1 MTTLFD
7 LAQYDVIPTKRE
19 IDPYWDELVLDC
31 SGRLEDNGQ
40 TTLFYDAS
48 DEPPNPDDFQDRN
61 DFEVA
66 WSNWEK
72 QHPDFKPVM
81 SPFPE
86 QTDEDFMDV
95 LEESPVQGWHFEEGQ
110 VYWHTYRVSQFK
122 ITKLLKTVSKAE
134 GYFAGEVVKEK
145 VYLHSLTPLPEQSLL
160 TGEISQPVEVLPEQN
175 INTFD
180 NLPEQNNSVLEDL
193 SSTLPEQNINTF
205 DNLPEQNN
213 SVLEESK
220 QLAQWTE
227 KYSVNR
233 GSNRYW
239 YFRYCYYWL
248 GRIHHIHIPGGNANS
263 AIALERVERVR
274 SAIANAA
281 STTEIQNLIR
291 GGFQN

>member
-7 LAQYDVIPTKRE
+7 LAQYVTPTKRE

-31 SGRLEDNGQ
+31 SGRVEDNGQ

-48 DEPPNPDDFQDRN
+48 DEPPDPDDFQDCN

-66 WSNWEK
+66 WSDWEK
-72 QHPDFKPVM
+72 QHSDFSPAM
-81 SPFPE
+81 SPWIE
-86 QTDEDFMDV
+86 QDDEDFMDV
-95 LEESPVQGWHFEEGQ
+95 LEDLPIL
-110 VYWHTYRVSQFK
+110 R
-122 ITKLLKTVSKAE
+122 
-134 GYFAGEVVKEK
+134 
-145 VYLHSLTPLPEQSLL
+145 YLEQN
-160 TGEISQPVEVLPEQN
+160 INDNLPEQN

-180 NLPEQNNSVLEDL
+180 NLPEQNNCVLEK
-193 SSTLPEQNINTF
+193 
-205 DNLPEQNN
+205 
-213 SVLEESK
+213 SK

-233 GSNRYW
+233 GSKRHW

-248 GRIHHIHIPGGNANS
+248 GRIHHIHIPGGNTNS
-263 AIALERVERVR
+263 AIALERVKRVR

-281 STTEIQNLIR
+281 SPTEIQNLIR

>member
-31 SGRLEDNGQ
+31 SGRVEDNGQ
-40 TTLFYDAS
+40 TTLFYDVS
-48 DEPPNPDDFQDRN
+48 DEPPDPDDFQDHI

-66 WSNWEK
+66 WSDWEK
-72 QHPDFKPVM
+72 QHPDFKPAM
-81 SPFPE
+81 SSWIE
-86 QTDEDFMDV
+86 QDDGDFIDV
-95 LEESPVQGWHFEEGQ
+95 LGD
-110 VYWHTYRVSQFK
+110 
-122 ITKLLKTVSKAE
+122 
-134 GYFAGEVVKEK
+134 
-145 VYLHSLTPLPEQSLL
+145 LPILRY
-160 TGEISQPVEVLPEQN
+160 IEQN

-213 SVLEESK
+213 CVLEDLSSTLPEQNINTFDNLPEQNNSVLEDLSSTLPEQNINFDNLPEQNNCVLEKSK

-233 GSNRYW
+233 GSKRHW
-239 YFRYCYYWL
+239 YFRYCYYWS
-248 GRIHHIHIPGGNANS
+248 GKIHHIHIPGGNTNS
-263 AIALERVERVR
+263 AIALERVERVK
-274 SAIANAA
+274 SAITNAA
-281 STTEIQNLIR
+281 SPTEIQNLIR

>member
-7 LAQYDVIPTKRE
+7 LAQYVTPTKRE

-31 SGRLEDNGQ
+31 SGRVEDNGQ

-48 DEPPNPDDFQDRN
+48 DEPPDADDFQDCN

-66 WSNWEK
+66 WSDWEK
-72 QHPDFKPVM
+72 QHSDLEPAM
-81 SPFPE
+81 SHWTE
-86 QTDEDFMDV
+86 QNDGDFMDV
-95 LEESPVQGWHFEEGQ
+95 LEDLPIL
-110 VYWHTYRVSQFK
+110 R
-122 ITKLLKTVSKAE
+122 
-134 GYFAGEVVKEK
+134 
-145 VYLHSLTPLPEQSLL
+145 YL
-160 TGEISQPVEVLPEQN
+160 EQN

-180 NLPEQNNSVLEDL
+180 NLPEQNNSVLENL

-213 SVLEESK
+213 CVLEKSK

-233 GSNRYW
+233 GSKRHW

-248 GRIHHIHIPGGNANS
+248 GRIHHIHIPGGNTNS
-263 AIALERVERVR
+263 AIALERVKRVR

-281 STTEIQNLIR
+281 SPTEIQNLIR

>member
-7 LAQYDVIPTKRE
+7 LVQYDLILTKRE

-31 SGRLEDNGQ
+31 SGRVEDNEQ
-40 TTLFYDAS
+40 TTLFYDVS
-48 DEPPNPDDFQDRN
+48 DEPPDPDDFQDHI

-66 WSNWEK
+66 WSDWEK
-72 QHPDFKPVM
+72 QHPDFKPAM
-81 SPFPE
+81 SSWIE
-86 QTDEDFMDV
+86 QDDGDFIDV
-95 LEESPVQGWHFEEGQ
+95 LGD
-110 VYWHTYRVSQFK
+110 
-122 ITKLLKTVSKAE
+122 
-134 GYFAGEVVKEK
+134 
-145 VYLHSLTPLPEQSLL
+145 LPILRY
-160 TGEISQPVEVLPEQN
+160 IEQN

-193 SSTLPEQNINTF
+193 SSTLPEQNINF

-213 SVLEESK
+213 CVLEKSK

-233 GSNRYW
+233 GSKRHW
-239 YFRYCYYWL
+239 YFRYCYYWS
-248 GRIHHIHIPGGNANS
+248 GKIHHIHIPGGNTNS
-263 AIALERVERVR
+263 AIALDRVERVR

-281 STTEIQNLIR
+281 SPTEIQNLIR

>member
-7 LAQYDVIPTKRE
+7 LVQYDLILTKRE

-31 SGRLEDNGQ
+31 SGRVEDNGQ
-40 TTLFYDAS
+40 TTLFYDVS
-48 DEPPNPDDFQDRN
+48 DEPPDPDDFQDHI

-66 WSNWEK
+66 WSDWEK
-72 QHPDFKPVM
+72 QHPDFKPAM
-81 SPFPE
+81 SSWIE
-86 QTDEDFMDV
+86 QDDGDFIDV
-95 LEESPVQGWHFEEGQ
+95 LGD
-110 VYWHTYRVSQFK
+110 
-122 ITKLLKTVSKAE
+122 
-134 GYFAGEVVKEK
+134 
-145 VYLHSLTPLPEQSLL
+145 LPILRY
-160 TGEISQPVEVLPEQN
+160 IEQN

-213 SVLEESK
+213 SVLEDLSSTLPEQNINTFDNLPEQNNCVLEKSK

-233 GSNRYW
+233 GSKRHW
-239 YFRYCYYWL
+239 YFRYCYYWF
-248 GRIHHIHIPGGNANS
+248 GKIHHIHIPGGNTNS

-274 SAIANAA
+274 SAITNAA
-281 STTEIQNLIR
+281 SPTEIQNLIR

>member
-7 LAQYDVIPTKRE
+7 LAQYATPTKRE

-31 SGRLEDNGQ
+31 SGRVEDNGQ
-40 TTLFYDAS
+40 TTLFYDAI
-48 DEPPNPDDFQDRN
+48 DEPPDPDDFQDCN

-66 WSNWEK
+66 SSDWEK
-72 QHPDFKPVM
+72 QHPDFSPAM
-81 SPFPE
+81 SPWTE
-86 QTDEDFMDV
+86 QNDGDFMDV
-95 LEESPVQGWHFEEGQ
+95 LEDLPIL
-110 VYWHTYRVSQFK
+110 R
-122 ITKLLKTVSKAE
+122 
-134 GYFAGEVVKEK
+134 
-145 VYLHSLTPLPEQSLL
+145 YL
-160 TGEISQPVEVLPEQN
+160 EQN
-175 INTFD
+175 IND
-180 NLPEQNNSVLEDL
+180 NLPEQNNSVLEK
-193 SSTLPEQNINTF
+193 
-205 DNLPEQNN
+205 
-213 SVLEESK
+213 SK

-233 GSNRYW
+233 GSKRYW

-263 AIALERVERVR
+263 ASALERVERVR

>member
-7 LAQYDVIPTKRE
+7 LAQYVTPTKRE
-19 IDPYWDELVLDC
+19 IDPYWDELLLDC
-31 SGRLEDNGQ
+31 SGRVEDNGQ
-40 TTLFYDAS
+40 TTLFYDAI
-48 DEPPNPDDFQDRN
+48 DEPPDPDYFQDCN

-66 WSNWEK
+66 WSDWEK
-72 QHPDFKPVM
+72 QHPDFEPAM
-81 SPFPE
+81 SHWTE
-86 QTDEDFMDV
+86 QDDEDFMDV
-95 LEESPVQGWHFEEGQ
+95 LEDLPML
-110 VYWHTYRVSQFK
+110 R
-122 ITKLLKTVSKAE
+122 
-134 GYFAGEVVKEK
+134 
-145 VYLHSLTPLPEQSLL
+145 YL
-160 TGEISQPVEVLPEQN
+160 EQN
-175 INTFD
+175 IND

-193 SSTLPEQNINTF
+193 SSTLPEQNINTL

-213 SVLEESK
+213 SVLEKSK

-233 GSNRYW
+233 GSKRHW

-248 GRIHHIHIPGGNANS
+248 GRIHHIHIPGGNTNN

-281 STTEIQNLIR
+281 SPIEIQNLIR

>member
-1 MTTLFD
+1 MLLLHGPSGGIMTTLFD
-7 LAQYDVIPTKRE
+7 LAQYETPTKRE

-31 SGRLEDNGQ
+31 SGRIEDNGQ

-48 DEPPNPDDFQDRN
+48 DELPDPDDFQDSN

-66 WSNWEK
+66 WSDWEK
-72 QHPDFKPVM
+72 QHPDFEPAM
-81 SPFPE
+81 SPWTE
-86 QTDEDFMDV
+86 QDDGDFMGVMED
-95 LEESPVQGWHFEEGQ
+95 
-110 VYWHTYRVSQFK
+110 
-122 ITKLLKTVSKAE
+122 
-134 GYFAGEVVKEK
+134 
-145 VYLHSLTPLPEQSLL
+145 LP
-160 TGEISQPVEVLPEQN
+160 TLPEQN

-205 DNLPEQNN
+205 DNLSEQNN

-233 GSNRYW
+233 GSKRYW

-248 GRIHHIHIPGGNANS
+248 GRIHHIHIPGGDTNS
-263 AIALERVERVR
+263 AIALERVKRVR

>member
-31 SGRLEDNGQ
+31 SGRVEDNGQ

-48 DEPPNPDDFQDRN
+48 DEPPDPDDFQDHI

-66 WSNWEK
+66 QSDWEK
-72 QHPDFKPVM
+72 QHPDFKPAM

-95 LEESPVQGWHFEEGQ
+95 LEECQESVLATCKTFTQQEVEPVSSEFW
-110 VYWHTYRVSQFK
+110 
-122 ITKLLKTVSKAE
+122 
-134 GYFAGEVVKEK
+134 
-145 VYLHSLTPLPEQSLL
+145 
-160 TGEISQPVEVLPEQN
+160 QPV
-175 INTFD
+175 T
-180 NLPEQNNSVLEDL
+180 
-193 SSTLPEQNINTF
+193 TLPEQNINF
-205 DNLPEQNN
+205 DNLPEHNY
-213 SVLEESK
+213 SVLEKSK

-233 GSNRYW
+233 GSKRHW
-239 YFRYCYYWL
+239 YFRYCYYWS
-248 GRIHHIHIPGGNANS
+248 GKIHHIHIPGGNTNS
-263 AIALERVERVR
+263 AIALERVERVK

-281 STTEIQNLIR
+281 SPTEIQNLIR

>member
-7 LAQYDVIPTKRE
+7 LAQYVTPTKRE

-31 SGRLEDNGQ
+31 SGRVEDNGQ

-48 DEPPNPDDFQDRN
+48 DEPPDADDFQDCN

-66 WSNWEK
+66 WSDWEK
-72 QHPDFKPVM
+72 QHSDFSPAM
-81 SPFPE
+81 SPWIE
-86 QTDEDFMDV
+86 QDDEDFMDV
-95 LEESPVQGWHFEEGQ
+95 LEDLPIL
-110 VYWHTYRVSQFK
+110 R
-122 ITKLLKTVSKAE
+122 
-134 GYFAGEVVKEK
+134 
-145 VYLHSLTPLPEQSLL
+145 YL
-160 TGEISQPVEVLPEQN
+160 EQN

-180 NLPEQNNSVLEDL
+180 NLPEQNNSVLENL

-213 SVLEESK
+213 CVLEKSK

-233 GSNRYW
+233 GSKRHW

-248 GRIHHIHIPGGNANS
+248 GRIHHIHIPGGNTNS
-263 AIALERVERVR
+263 AIALERVKRVR

-281 STTEIQNLIR
+281 SPTEIQNLIR

>member
-1 MTTLFD
+1 MTTFFD
-7 LAQYDVIPTKRE
+7 FAQYEVIPTKRE
-19 IDPYWDELVLDC
+19 IDPCWDELVLDC
-31 SGRLEDNGQ
+31 SGRVEDNGQ

-48 DEPPNPDDFQDRN
+48 DEPPDPDDFQDHI

-66 WSNWEK
+66 QSDWEK
-72 QHPDFKPVM
+72 QHSDFKPAM
-81 SPFPE
+81 SSWIE
-86 QTDEDFMDV
+86 QDDGDFIDV
-95 LEESPVQGWHFEEGQ
+95 LGD
-110 VYWHTYRVSQFK
+110 
-122 ITKLLKTVSKAE
+122 
-134 GYFAGEVVKEK
+134 
-145 VYLHSLTPLPEQSLL
+145 LPILRY
-160 TGEISQPVEVLPEQN
+160 IEQN

-180 NLPEQNNSVLEDL
+180 NLPEQNNSVLEDLSSTLPEQNNSVLEDL

-213 SVLEESK
+213 CVLEDLSSTLPEQNNCVLEESK

-263 AIALERVERVR
+263 AIALDRVERVR

>member
-7 LAQYDVIPTKRE
+7 LVQYDLILTKRE

-31 SGRLEDNGQ
+31 SGRVEDNEQ
-40 TTLFYDAS
+40 TTLFYDVS
-48 DEPPNPDDFQDRN
+48 DEPPDPDDFQDHI

-66 WSNWEK
+66 WSDWEK
-72 QHPDFKPVM
+72 QHPDFKPAM
-81 SPFPE
+81 SSWIE
-86 QTDEDFMDV
+86 QDDGDFIDV
-95 LEESPVQGWHFEEGQ
+95 LGD
-110 VYWHTYRVSQFK
+110 
-122 ITKLLKTVSKAE
+122 
-134 GYFAGEVVKEK
+134 
-145 VYLHSLTPLPEQSLL
+145 LPILRY
-160 TGEISQPVEVLPEQN
+160 IEQN

-213 SVLEESK
+213 CVLEDLSSTLPEQNINTFDNLPEQNNSVLEDLSSTLPEQNINFDNLPEQNNCVLEKSK

-233 GSNRYW
+233 GSKRHW
-239 YFRYCYYWL
+239 YFRYCYYWS
-248 GRIHHIHIPGGNANS
+248 GKIHHIHIPGGNTNS
-263 AIALERVERVR
+263 AIALERVERVK
-274 SAIANAA
+274 SAITNAA
-281 STTEIQNLIR
+281 SPTEIQNLIR

>member
-1 MTTLFD
+1 
-7 LAQYDVIPTKRE
+7 
-19 IDPYWDELVLDC
+19 
-31 SGRLEDNGQ
+31 
-40 TTLFYDAS
+40 
-48 DEPPNPDDFQDRN
+48 
-61 DFEVA
+61 
-66 WSNWEK
+66 
-72 QHPDFKPVM
+72 M
-81 SPFPE
+81 SPWTE
-86 QTDEDFMDV
+86 QNDGDFMDV
-95 LEESPVQGWHFEEGQ
+95 LEDLPIL
-110 VYWHTYRVSQFK
+110 R
-122 ITKLLKTVSKAE
+122 
-134 GYFAGEVVKEK
+134 
-145 VYLHSLTPLPEQSLL
+145 YL
-160 TGEISQPVEVLPEQN
+160 EQN
-175 INTFD
+175 IND
-180 NLPEQNNSVLEDL
+180 NLPEQNNSVLEDLSSTLPEQNNSVLENL

-233 GSNRYW
+233 GSKRYW

-248 GRIHHIHIPGGNANS
+248 GKIHHIHIPGGDTNS

>member
-7 LAQYDVIPTKRE
+7 LAQYVTPTKKE

-31 SGRLEDNGQ
+31 SGRVEDNGQ

-48 DEPPNPDDFQDRN
+48 DEPPDPDDFQDCN
-61 DFEVA
+61 DFEVT
-66 WSNWEK
+66 WSDWEK
-72 QHPDFKPVM
+72 QHPDFSPGM
-81 SPFPE
+81 SPWIE
-86 QTDEDFMDV
+86 QDDEDFMDV
-95 LEESPVQGWHFEEGQ
+95 LEDLPIL
-110 VYWHTYRVSQFK
+110 R
-122 ITKLLKTVSKAE
+122 
-134 GYFAGEVVKEK
+134 
-145 VYLHSLTPLPEQSLL
+145 YL
-160 TGEISQPVEVLPEQN
+160 EQN
-175 INTFD
+175 IND

-193 SSTLPEQNINTF
+193 SSTLPEQNNC
-205 DNLPEQNN
+205 
-213 SVLEESK
+213 VLEESK

-233 GSNRYW
+233 GGKRHW

-248 GRIHHIHIPGGNANS
+248 GRIHHIHIPGGNTNS

-281 STTEIQNLIR
+281 SPTEIRNLIR

>member
-7 LAQYDVIPTKRE
+7 LAQYEVIPAKRE
-19 IDPYWDELVLDC
+19 IDPYWDEVVLDC
-31 SGRLEDNGQ
+31 SGRVEDNGQ

-48 DEPPNPDDFQDRN
+48 DEPPDPDDFQDCN

-66 WSNWEK
+66 WSDLEK
-72 QHPDFKPVM
+72 QHSDFEPAM
-81 SPFPE
+81 SHWTE
-86 QTDEDFMDV
+86 QNDGDFMDV
-95 LEESPVQGWHFEEGQ
+95 LEDLPIL
-110 VYWHTYRVSQFK
+110 R
-122 ITKLLKTVSKAE
+122 
-134 GYFAGEVVKEK
+134 
-145 VYLHSLTPLPEQSLL
+145 YL
-160 TGEISQPVEVLPEQN
+160 EQN

-180 NLPEQNNSVLEDL
+180 NLPEQNNSVLENL

-213 SVLEESK
+213 CVLEKSK

-233 GSNRYW
+233 GSKRHW

-248 GRIHHIHIPGGNANS
+248 GRIHHIHIPGGNTNS

>member
-7 LAQYDVIPTKRE
+7 LAQYVTPTKRE

-31 SGRLEDNGQ
+31 SGRVEDNGQ

-48 DEPPNPDDFQDRN
+48 DEPPDPDDFQDCN

-66 WSNWEK
+66 RSDWEK
-72 QHPDFKPVM
+72 QHSDLEPAM
-81 SPFPE
+81 SHWTE
-86 QTDEDFMDV
+86 QNDGDFMDV
-95 LEESPVQGWHFEEGQ
+95 LEDLPIL
-110 VYWHTYRVSQFK
+110 R
-122 ITKLLKTVSKAE
+122 
-134 GYFAGEVVKEK
+134 
-145 VYLHSLTPLPEQSLL
+145 YL
-160 TGEISQPVEVLPEQN
+160 EQN

-180 NLPEQNNSVLEDL
+180 NLPEQNNSVLEK
-193 SSTLPEQNINTF
+193 
-205 DNLPEQNN
+205 
-213 SVLEESK
+213 SK

-233 GSNRYW
+233 GSKRYW

-248 GRIHHIHIPGGNANS
+248 GKIHHIHIPGGDTNS

-274 SAIANAA
+274 SAIDNAA
-281 STTEIQNLIR
+281 SPTEIQNLIR

>member
-7 LAQYDVIPTKRE
+7 LAQYVTPTKRE

-31 SGRLEDNGQ
+31 SGRVEDNGQ

-48 DEPPNPDDFQDRN
+48 DEPPDPDDFQDCN

-66 WSNWEK
+66 WSDWEK
-72 QHPDFKPVM
+72 QHSDFSPAM
-81 SPFPE
+81 SPWTE
-86 QTDEDFMDV
+86 QNDGDFMDV
-95 LEESPVQGWHFEEGQ
+95 LEDLPIL
-110 VYWHTYRVSQFK
+110 R
-122 ITKLLKTVSKAE
+122 
-134 GYFAGEVVKEK
+134 
-145 VYLHSLTPLPEQSLL
+145 YL
-160 TGEISQPVEVLPEQN
+160 EQN

-180 NLPEQNNSVLEDL
+180 NLPEQNNSVLENL

-213 SVLEESK
+213 CVLEKSK

-233 GSNRYW
+233 GSKRHW

-248 GRIHHIHIPGGNANS
+248 GRIHHIHIPGGNTNS
-263 AIALERVERVR
+263 AIALERVKRVR

-281 STTEIQNLIR
+281 SPTEIQNLIR